1 MQMLRVTYLKLGR
14 TQMKPAPRT
23 PFLAIVAACA
33 MMSLISADARADA
46 VFASTY
52 SGTNDTNGVTTIQE
66 YSSDGTTINSS
77 VISGIQDVC
86 YGITEYNGKIFIADA
101 PTGTISEY
109 TTSGALINASL
120 ISGLNYPVGMVVSG
134 ANLYVA
140 NAGSGVIGEYSLSGA
155 AINASLITGLN
166 GPWDLATSGGDIYVA
181 NSGAGSVGVYSTSGA
196 VVNASLITGIN
207 RPTQVA
213 VSGGNVFVSDFF
225 GGRIQEYSASGT
237 HIKDYLTNKSYPEG
251 IVATGNSLLVPYG
264 YASGGTGVWNIGAGA
279 NAGQINTIFAQG
291 SNAVLGITVASDVE
305 VPANLAG
312 PDDPAYFTG
321 TRPDPGSSG
330 PPNTYSYQSLD
341 ITSGSGYTLGS
352 NETLNLNNGAGTLTV
367 QPGAVFVSNGL
378 VEGNILNE
386 GLVIVPITR
395 AGMIN
400 DTHGGVIQ
408 INPPAPPGPGQPVVI
423 PSPNPITVNPGT
435 SLVIGSGGFGGDG
448 TVGGGSG
455 GGTAGNYTWTTPS
468 VGNSGTVSWDGKLE
482 VTGDYTQTSTGALRL
497 FVAGHDQGTT
507 YSLLQVDQHISLS
520 GTLQV
525 VLEPDLFH
533 FLPVAGQM
541 FDMIVGQQ
549 GISLDGS
556 LSLQTLVTSA
566 GAAELLSE
574 YGVSIAPYLS
584 PYAADPNSL
593 YVVSPGLFTYG
604 LVDGGT
610 TLELTFTGVPE
621 PSTAVLCIMGVV
633 AIAGITRRNRRRGR
647 LSH

>member
-1 MQMLRVTYLKLGR
+1 MLSVTYLKIGR
-14 TQMKPAPRT
+14 TQMKPTPHA
-23 PFLAIVAACA
+23 PFLAIIAAVA
-33 MMSLISADARADA
+33 MIPFLSADARADA

-52 SGTNDTNGVTTIQE
+52 SGTNDTNGFTTIRE
-66 YSSDGTTINSS
+66 YSSDGVTINSS

-86 YGITEYNGKIFIADA
+86 YGITEYDGKIFIANG

-134 ANLYVA
+134 GNLYVA
-140 NAGSGVIGEYSLSGA
+140 NAGSGVIGEYSLSGS

-181 NSGAGSVGVYSTSGA
+181 NSGAGSVGVYTTSGA
-196 VVNASLITGIN
+196 VVNASLISGIN

-213 VSGGNVFVSDFF
+213 VSGGNIFVSDFN
-225 GGRIQEYSASGT
+225 GGRIGEYSASGA
-237 HIKDYLTNKSYPEG
+237 HINDYLTGNSYPEG
-251 IVATGNSLLVPYG
+251 IVATGSSLLVPYG
-264 YASGGTGVWNIGAGA
+264 YTSGVTGVWNVSASGNVGQV
-279 NAGQINTIFAQG
+279 NAIFAQG
-291 SNAVLGITVASDVE
+291 AGFALGITVASDVE

-321 TRPDPGSSG
+321 TKTDPGSSG

-341 ITSGSGYTLGS
+341 ITTGSGYTLGS

-367 QPGAVFVSNGL
+367 EQGAVFVSNGL
-378 VEGNILNE
+378 VEGSILNE
-386 GLVIVPITR
+386 GLVIVPITQT
-395 AGMIN
+395 GLISN
-400 DTHGGVIQ
+400 THGGVVNIS
-408 INPPAPPGPGQPVVI
+408 PPAPPSPGQPVVI
-423 PSPNPITVNPGT
+423 TSPDPITVNPGT

-448 TVGGGSG
+448 TVGGGGSG
-455 GGTAGNYTWTTPS
+455 GGSPGNYTVTTPN

-482 VTGDYTQTSTGALRL
+482 VTGNYSQTSTGVLRL

-533 FLPVAGQM
+533 FLPVAGQT

-604 LVDGGT
+604 LVDRGT

-621 PSTAVLCIMGVV
+621 PSTAVLSIMGVV
-633 AIAGITRRNRRRGR
+633 AIAGMTRRNRSRGR